1 MTATVLLLTSVL
13 GVTLAVTPHI
23 LTPQAKQGPEAALV
37 IVPGAYVKGE
47 QYIPLGQEIQKSSP
61 LKLWVVVLAE
71 FIADLPNPLQLS
83 GAVTDAIAQLRKKGM
98 TSDNVFLAGHSL
110 GGVFVGNHGK
120 SHAKQLKGILLLASY
135 ITKGNPLSQ
144 YPLPVL
150 TISGDLDGNTRIT
163 RIADTF
169 QELQS
174 DVAKDANAMY
184 RTPVVIMSGINHA
197 QFASGTMPSGVV
209 KEDLAAEVTESSAHK
224 VIAQH
229 CNNFLVATLQQPQTD
244 VSKAKVALKQAYA
257 ATSRIMKPLLDLK
270 TLDVNDQKVSGWTI
284 RAQQLLL
291 GDIAKT
297 LKITNKED
305 GEAQFVL
312 AKAQT
317 GTNNVVTVTHVGL
330 PFNPMDV
337 STNKASP
344 DQLEAKMKTR
354 EAVVK
359 SLSGVKAGS
368 APSITCKDINEAAFQ
383 LALNS
388 SSSVARTRYQ
398 KRAVR
403 RMVFKDDVKI
413 GTGIQWVG
421 WKLDLK
427 ETATE
432 LEVTSASLVTSL
444 NTFISSFGGMYY
456 CKLLAPYR
464 AMEWIYVDSLRAVSA
479 GKSPSLVG

>member
-1 MTATVLLLTSVL
+1 MTTATKLLLLTSVL
-13 GVTLAVTPHI
+13 GAALAVTPHI
-23 LTPQAKQGPEAALV
+23 LTPQAKQAPEAALI
-37 IVPGAYVKGE
+37 IVPGAYVKGQ
-47 QYIPLGQEIQKSSP
+47 QYIPLGQEIQRSSP
-61 LKLWVVVLAE
+61 LKLWVAVLE
-71 FIADLPNPLQLS
+71 GFIGDLPNPIQLS
-83 GAVTDAIAQLRKKGM
+83 GAVTDAIAQLRKSGM

-110 GGVFVGNHGK
+110 GGVFVGNYGK

-144 YPLPVL
+144 YPVPVL

-163 RIADTF
+163 RIADSF

-174 DVAKDANAMY
+174 DVAKNANAMY

-209 KEDLAAEVTESSAHK
+209 KVDLPAEVSETTAHN

-229 CNNFLVATLQQPQTD
+229 CNNFLVATLQQPATD
-244 VSKAKVALKQAYA
+244 VTKAKAALKQAYD
-257 ATSRIMKPLLDLK
+257 ATSRIMKPLLTIK
-270 TLDVNDQKVSGWTI
+270 ILDINDQNMSGWTI
-284 RAQQLLL
+284 QAQKMLL
-291 GDIAKT
+291 GDIGKT
-297 LKITNKED
+297 LKVTNKEE
-305 GEAQFVL
+305 GEPSFLL
-312 AKAQT
+312 ARADT
-317 GTNNVVTVTHVGL
+317 GTNIVDTVTHVSMPL
-330 PFNPMDV
+330 NPMDV

-359 SLSGVKAGS
+359 SMSGVKAG
-368 APSITCKDINEAAFQ
+368 AGPTITCKDINEAAFQ

-403 RMVFKDDVKI
+403 KFVFKDDIKFS
-413 GTGIQWVG
+413 TGIQWVG
-421 WKLDLK
+421 WNLDLK
-427 ETATE
+427 ETANA
-432 LEVTSASLVTSL
+432 LEVTSASLVTAADA
-444 NTFISSFGGMYY
+444 FISSFAGMYY

-464 AMEWIYVDSLRAVSA
+464 AMEWIYVDSLRRNT
-479 GKSPSLVG
+479 SPSLLG